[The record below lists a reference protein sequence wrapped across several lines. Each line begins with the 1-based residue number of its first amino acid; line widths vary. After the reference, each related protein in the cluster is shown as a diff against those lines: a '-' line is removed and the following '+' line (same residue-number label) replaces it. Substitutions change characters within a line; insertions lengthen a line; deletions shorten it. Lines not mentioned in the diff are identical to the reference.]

1 MGGIFNDD
9 YDILEKGHY
18 HLPVF
23 SFKRGVGSLVL
34 VMALKGL
41 IRERYHITEEIGRG
55 GFGIAYRAHDLKVDR
70 DVVVKQLHE
79 QWATDEAN
87 PKARRLFETE
97 WRSLAR
103 LSEHPNIVYLIDLL
117 EEYNAFV
124 MQWVGGG
131 NLTDLIKG
139 KGKLSLLQSVSLL
152 SEVCDGL
159 AAAHKLGIVH
169 RDIKPSNILLTT
181 EGHAKI
187 SDFWYRPPAA
197 RRSGSGY
204 NRERLEPR
212 YDQLYGSRTGQ
223 GR

>member
-1 MGGIFNDD
+1 
-9 YDILEKGHY
+9 
-18 HLPVF
+18 
-23 SFKRGVGSLVL
+23 
-34 VMALKGL
+34 MALKGL
-41 IRERYHITEEIGRG
+41 IRERYHIIEEIGRG

-79 QWATDEAN
+79 QWAGDENN

-139 KGKLSLLQSVSLL
+139 KGKLSLLQSVILTG
-152 SEVCDGL
+152 EMCDGL
-159 AAAHKLGIVH
+159 AAAHKIGIIH

-187 SDFWYRPPAA
+187 SDFGIAH
-197 RRSGSGY
+197 
-204 NRERLEPR
+204 
-212 YDQLYGSRTGQ
+212 Q
-223 GR
+223 